1 MQIPG
6 IADLIEKGTIPESL
20 LLLTGPAGSGKSIY
34 CKQFFS
40 DGLIDGD
47 YCIYVSSSLTDRQ
60 FRKQFP
66 NVEKLILVQNS
77 KFINP
82 YLYPISPPS
91 PTSSSSSSS
100 SLSSLSTQD
109 QYSSQ
114 SSSSSSSSLSSS
126 PYSFSVSRRVSDNNY
141 DNNNIANN
149 SFANNERKMTENQS
163 LATKLSL
170 TLRDIQ
176 ECIARVKFAEQ
187 NYHDDN
193 SVRSTGVG
201 DTYISRSTKDSSSF
215 DGISD
220 SQNTDLYPSSSRPPS
235 SSFTSHF
242 DEGKTGTRSV
252 RIVLDSLT
260 HLFAVFGENAVLK
273 FINDLSFI
281 LKEADAMAIFTLT
294 SPSMNPHL
302 TNTLSSFFD
311 GVIEI
316 KVEENNGF
324 LSRNI
329 RLLSIKG
336 IYHNPAWINFKISDD
351 GSLAF
356 GDQASP
362 LTCMLC
368 GKTILGTPILDSDY
382 MFDSQVCLETYKKL
396 AGVYGHNISEIG
408 LPSEV
413 VDMNFFYTDI
423 VSLSD
428 PSLPVKKQM
437 EKIGSLNRMIGS
449 CDAFKSKDRRI
460 TLPTGDGMAIGYLS
474 NPELPFQL
482 SIQLHKKLRI
492 YNRGKSKEDVIGVR
506 IGLSSG
512 PVFVVTDIRD
522 NQNVW
527 GPGIILARRVMD
539 IGDNNHILLDD
550 RLAEELIALK
560 DEYRLAIRPIVDYKI
575 KHGQTIKL
583 YTAFS
588 KEFGSPKPPTKIVEH
603 YY

>member
-1 MQIPG
+1 
-6 IADLIEKGTIPESL
+6 
-20 LLLTGPAGSGKSIY
+20 
-34 CKQFFS
+34 
-40 DGLIDGD
+40 
-47 YCIYVSSSLTDRQ
+47 
-60 FRKQFP
+60 
-66 NVEKLILVQNS
+66 
-77 KFINP
+77 
-82 YLYPISPPS
+82 
-91 PTSSSSSSS
+91 
-100 SLSSLSTQD
+100 
-109 QYSSQ
+109 
-114 SSSSSSSSLSSS
+114 
-126 PYSFSVSRRVSDNNY
+126 
-141 DNNNIANN
+141 
-149 SFANNERKMTENQS
+149 
-163 LATKLSL
+163 L

-176 ECIARVKFAEQ
+176 ECIGRVKLVEA
-187 NYHDDN
+187 NYHDAGGGG
-193 SVRSTGVG
+193 SVG
-201 DTYISRSTKDSSSF
+201 DTYVSRSGSDSSSF
-215 DGISD
+215 NG
-220 SQNTDLYPSSSRPPS
+220 TLG
-235 SSFTSHF
+235 
-242 DEGKTGTRSV
+242 DEGKTRSV

-294 SPSMNPHL
+294 SPSMNPYL

-336 IYHNPAWINFKISDD
+336 MYHNPAWINFKISDD

-356 GDQASP
+356 ADQASS

-382 MFDSQVCLETYKKL
+382 MFDSQACLETYKKL

-460 TLPTGDGMAIGYLS
+460 TLPTGDGMAIGFLS
-474 NPELPFQL
+474 NLELPFQL

-539 IGDNNHILLDD
+539 IGDTNHILLDD
-550 RLAEELIALK
+550 RLAEELVALK

-588 KEFGSPKPPTKIVEH
+588 KEFGNPKPPTKIVEH

>member
-1 MQIPG
+1 MV
-6 IADLIEKGTIPESL
+6 L
-20 LLLTGPAGSGKSIY
+20 LVMK
-34 CKQFFS
+34 
-40 DGLIDGD
+40 
-47 YCIYVSSSLTDRQ
+47 
-60 FRKQFP
+60 
-66 NVEKLILVQNS
+66 
-77 KFINP
+77 
-82 YLYPISPPS
+82 
-91 PTSSSSSSS
+91 
-100 SLSSLSTQD
+100 
-109 QYSSQ
+109 
-114 SSSSSSSSLSSS
+114 
-126 PYSFSVSRRVSDNNY
+126 
-141 DNNNIANN
+141 
-149 SFANNERKMTENQS
+149 
-163 LATKLSL
+163 
-170 TLRDIQ
+170 
-176 ECIARVKFAEQ
+176 ARPVP
-187 NYHDDN
+187 D
-193 SVRSTGVG
+193 
-201 DTYISRSTKDSSSF
+201 
-215 DGISD
+215 
-220 SQNTDLYPSSSRPPS
+220 
-235 SSFTSHF
+235 
-242 DEGKTGTRSV
+242 SV

-294 SPSMNPHL
+294 SPSMNPYL

-336 IYHNPAWINFKISDD
+336 MYHNPAWINFKISDD

-356 GDQASP
+356 ADQASS

-382 MFDSQVCLETYKKL
+382 MFDSQACLETYKKL

-460 TLPTGDGMAIGYLS
+460 TLPTGDGMAIGFLS
-474 NPELPFQL
+474 NLELPFQL

-550 RLAEELIALK
+550 RLAEELVALK

-588 KEFGSPKPPTKIVEH
+588 KEFGNPKPPTKIVEH